1 MQKFELIVAIINRGF
16 SELVM
21 DSARA
26 SGATGGTILN
36 ARGTVVEQAQK
47 IMGISIQP
55 EKEVVLIL
63 TQKEQRNEIMTGICK
78 TAGLNTAGKGIIFS
92 LPVDDVLGISVGI
105 ENFEEAVENAKAGG
119 TGEAEKATAS
129 NDNLAQESKLEEE
142 KE

>member
-1 MQKFELIVAIINRGF
+1 MQKFELIVTIINRGF

-36 ARGTVVEQAQK
+36 ARGTVAEQAQK

-63 TQKEQRNEIMTGICK
+63 TKKDKRNDIMTAICR
-78 TAGLNTAGKGIIFS
+78 TSGLNTPGKGIIFA
-92 LPVDDVLGISVGI
+92 LPVDDVLGISMGI
-105 ENFEEAVENAKAGG
+105 ENFEEMVNAK
-119 TGEAEKATAS
+119 TA
-129 NDNLAQESKLEEE
+129 DNTSEE
-142 KE
+142 KEEKEEKAAKETKE